1 VADIFY
7 VRDTATGEKIEEDVR
22 IEAIST
28 ALKHAL
34 LESGTSARSS

>member
-7 VRDTATGEKIEEDVR
+7 VRDQATGEKIEDAER
-22 IEAIST
+22 IDALSD

-34 LESGTSARSS
+34 LEAR